1 MKSYALLPTLV
12 LLAASTAM
20 VGQNLP
26 ASGGIQMA
34 GDHESLLGA
43 SQTKRIKTFASS
55 PTPFSRIAVGGGMSL
70 MGLNMQ
76 VAVNAN
82 RFMNLRAT
90 GNYLNYSINN
100 IDENGFNI
108 AGKLNFATA
117 GASVDIYPF
126 PNHGFRLSPGALF
139 YNQNNVTANMNVTG
153 GTKLTL
159 NDVTYYASASSPI
172 TGIGSAGL
180 NTTNPAFMMTT
191 GWGNVFSHRGGHW
204 SAPFEIGAAMTG
216 APTVNMALTGGQA
229 CDQNGQNC
237 VDAATDPTMQA
248 NLQAQLTKVRK
259 DVSPYSF
266 YPIVNFGVAYSFN
279 IRRGSSR

>member
-1 MKSYALLPTLV
+1 
-12 LLAASTAM
+12 
-20 VGQNLP
+20 
-26 ASGGIQMA
+26 
-34 GDHESLLGA
+34 
-43 SQTKRIKTFASS
+43 
-55 PTPFSRIAVGGGMSL
+55 MSL

-90 GNYLNYSINN
+90 GNYFNYSINN

-108 AGKLNFATA
+108 TGKLNFATA

-139 YNQNNVTANMNVTG
+139 YNQNNVAANMIVTG

-159 NDVTYYASASSPI
+159 NDVTYYASTSSPI

-191 GWGNVFSHRGGHW
+191 GWGNIFSRTAAAIGRLLSR
-204 SAPFEIGAAMTG
+204 SAQP
-216 APTVNMALTGGQA
+216 
-229 CDQNGQNC
+229 
-237 VDAATDPTMQA
+237 
-248 NLQAQLTKVRK
+248 
-259 DVSPYSF
+259 
-266 YPIVNFGVAYSFN
+266 
-279 IRRGSSR
+279 

>member
-1 MKSYALLPTLV
+1 MKSFALLPTLA

-20 VGQNLP
+20 VAQNLP
-26 ASGGIQMA
+26 AAGGIPMA
-34 GDHESLLGA
+34 GDHESLFGA
-43 SQTKRIKTFASS
+43 SQSKRIKAFASS
-55 PTPFSRIAVGGGMSL
+55 PTPFSRVAVGGGMSL

-108 AGKLNFATA
+108 TGKLNFATA

-159 NDVTYYASASSPI
+159 NDVTYYASTSSPI
-172 TGIGSAGL
+172 TGVGSAGL
-180 NTTNPAFMMTT
+180 NSTNPAFMMTT

-229 CDQNGQNC
+229 CDQNGLNC
-237 VDAATDPTMQA
+237 VNAATDPTMQA

-259 DVSPYSF
+259 DVSPYGF
-266 YPIVNFGVAYSFN
+266 YPIINFGVAYNFS
-279 IRRGSSR
+279 IRPGR